1 MEYTKKFLYQSN
13 QWYNDG
19 LRRANIRDL
28 SGAIVSLKKSLQFN
42 RDNIAARNLL
52 GLVYFG
58 QGEVAEALVEW
69 IISKNIKSHENIAD
83 YYIKKVQETPSE
95 LEAMNQAIKKY
106 NQCLTYCQQDGEDL
120 AVIQLKKVIVS
131 HPTFLKAYQLLA
143 LLYLKTEQYAKARQV
158 LRRAHKLD
166 ATNEITIH
174 YMHEL
179 TKLHNKKTSKP
190 KEDKDQSITYNLG
203 NETIIQPVSASLKD
217 NATTIT
223 IVNIIV
229 GMLIG
234 AAIVWFLIL
243 PAINH
248 NKAAKTNQDVVAYS
262 DQIAAKESEIS
273 TLKKQVKDFQAKEKE
288 LEAEKQ
294 KAVNTQS
301 SYEAL
306 INVIDHYHQ
315 NSQNKYNTSALIDE
329 LLALSTDSLGEAG
342 KAQYEEMTGE
352 VFPKQCEKLYR
363 SARQSFRVENYGT
376 AIEGLEKVMRMDES
390 YENGKALLMLADSY
404 AGNGETEKATEKY
417 NRVIELFPDSDV
429 AKKATEALNAPKEEE
444 GNNTQQ

>member
-28 SGAIVSLKKSLQFN
+28 SGAITSLKKSLQFN

-95 LEAMNQAIKKY
+95 LEVMNQAIKKY

-120 AVIQLKKVIVS
+120 AVIQLKKVVAS

-166 ATNEITIH
+166 ATNEITIR

-179 TKLHNKKTSKP
+179 TKLHNKKTAKA
-190 KEDKDQSITYNLG
+190 KEEKDQTVTYNLG

-217 NATTIT
+217 NAATIT
-223 IVNIIV
+223 IMNIVI
-229 GMLIG
+229 GILMG
-234 AAIVWFLIL
+234 AAIVWFLIV

-248 NKAAKTNQDVVAYS
+248 SKSTKTNKDVVAYS

-273 TLKKQVKDFQAKEKE
+273 ALQKQVEDYQAKEKE
-288 LEAEKQ
+288 LEAEKAESGQ
-294 KAVNTQS
+294 YTEQ
-301 SYEAL
+301 L
-306 INVIDHYHQ
+306 RGIDRC
-315 NSQNKYNTSALIDE
+315 DR
-329 LLALSTDSLGEAG
+329 SL
-342 KAQYEEMTGE
+342 
-352 VFPKQCEKLYR
+352 
-363 SARQSFRVENYGT
+363 
-376 AIEGLEKVMRMDES
+376 
-390 YENGKALLMLADSY
+390 
-404 AGNGETEKATEKY
+404 
-417 NRVIELFPDSDV
+417 
-429 AKKATEALNAPKEEE
+429 
-444 GNNTQQ
+444 

>member
-166 ATNEITIH
+166 ATNEITIR

-315 NSQNKYNTSALIDE
+315 NSQNKYNTSNLIDE
-329 LLALSTDSLGEAG
+329 LLALSTDSLGEVG

-417 NRVIELFPDSDV
+417 NRVIELFPDRDV

>member
-106 NQCLTYCQQDGEDL
+106 NQCLIYCQQDGEDL

-143 LLYLKTEQYAKARQV
+143 LLYLRTEQYAKARQV
-158 LRRAHKLD
+158 LRKAHKLD
-166 ATNEITIH
+166 ATNEITIR

-179 TKLHNKKTSKP
+179 TKLHNKKVTKP
-190 KEDKDQSITYNLG
+190 KEEKDQSVTYNLG

-234 AAIVWFLIL
+234 AAIVWFLIV

-248 NKAAKTNQDVVAYS
+248 NKATKTNQDVVAYS

-294 KAVNTQS
+294 KAANTQS

-306 INVIDHYHQ
+306 VNVIEHYHQ
-315 NSQNKYNTSALIDE
+315 NSQNRYNTSDLIDE
-329 LLALSTDSLGEAG
+329 MLALSTDSLGEVG
-342 KAQYEEMTGE
+342 KAQYEAMAGE
-352 VFPKQCEKLYR
+352 IFPKQCQKLYR

-376 AIEGLEKVMRMDES
+376 AIEGLEKVMQMDET
-390 YENGKALLMLADSY
+390 YEDGKALLMLANSY

-429 AKKATEALNAPKEEE
+429 AQDATEALNGPKEGAED
-444 GNNTQQ
+444 GAQQ

>member
-95 LEAMNQAIKKY
+95 LEVMNQAIKKY

-166 ATNEITIH
+166 ATNEITIR

-179 TKLHNKKTSKP
+179 TKLHNKKTAKQ

-234 AAIVWFLIL
+234 AAIIWFLVL

-273 TLKKQVKDFQAKEKE
+273 TLKKQVKDFEEKEKE

-294 KAVNTQS
+294 KAVQTQS

-306 INVIDHYHQ
+306 IGVIDHYHQ
-315 NSQNKYNTSALIDE
+315 NSQNKYNTSDLIDE
-329 LLALSTDSLGEAG
+329 LLALSTDSLGEVG
-342 KAQYEEMTGE
+342 KARYEEMKE
-352 VFPKQCEKLYR
+352 DVFPKQCQKLYR

-376 AIEGLEKVMRMDES
+376 AIEGLEKVIQMDES
-390 YENGKALLMLADSY
+390 YEEGKALLMLADSY

-429 AKKATEALNAPKEEE
+429 SQKATEALNAPKDGE
-444 GNNTQQ
+444 GSNTQQ

>member
-106 NQCLTYCQQDGEDL
+106 NQCLIYCQQDGEDL

-143 LLYLKTEQYAKARQV
+143 LLYLRTEQYAKARQV
-158 LRRAHKLD
+158 LRKAHKLD
-166 ATNEITIH
+166 ATNEITIR

-179 TKLHNKKTSKP
+179 TKLHNKKVSKP
-190 KEDKDQSITYNLG
+190 KEEKDQSVTYNLG

-234 AAIVWFLIL
+234 AAIVWFLIV

-248 NKAAKTNQDVVAYS
+248 NKATKTNQDVVAYS

-294 KAVNTQS
+294 KAANTQS

-306 INVIDHYHQ
+306 VNVIEHYHQ
-315 NSQNKYNTSALIDE
+315 NSQNRYNTSDLIDE
-329 LLALSTDSLGEAG
+329 MLALTTDSLGEVG
-342 KAQYEEMTGE
+342 KAQYEEMAGE
-352 VFPKQCEKLYR
+352 IFPKQCQKLYR

-376 AIEGLEKVMRMDES
+376 AIEGLEKVMQMDET
-390 YENGKALLMLADSY
+390 YEDGKALLMLADSY

-429 AKKATEALNAPKEEE
+429 AQDATEALNGPKEGAED
-444 GNNTQQ
+444 GTQQ

>member
-28 SGAIVSLKKSLQFN
+28 SGAVISLKKSLQFN
-42 RDNIAARNLL
+42 RDNIASRNLL

-58 QGEVAEALVEW
+58 QGEVGEALVEW

-95 LEAMNQAIKKY
+95 LETMNQAIKKY
-106 NQCLTYCQQDGEDL
+106 NQCLTYCHQDGEDL
-120 AVIQLKKVIVS
+120 AVIQLKKVVSS

-158 LRRAHKLD
+158 LRKAHKLD
-166 ATNEITIH
+166 ATNEITIR

-179 TKLHNKKTSKP
+179 TKLHNKKAAKSEEE
-190 KEDKDQSITYNLG
+190 KEQAVTYNLG
-203 NETIIQPVSASLKD
+203 NETIIQPVSSSLKD

-223 IVNIIV
+223 ILNIVV

-234 AAIVWFLIL
+234 AAIVWFLIV
-243 PAINH
+243 PAIDH
-248 NKAAKTNQDVVAYS
+248 SQSTKTNKDVVAYS

-273 TLKKQVKDFQAKEKE
+273 ALKKQVEGYQAKEKE

-294 KAVNTQS
+294 KAAGTQS

-306 INVIDHYHQ
+306 ITVIDHYNQ
-315 NSQNKYNTSALIDE
+315 NNYNMMNLIDE

-342 KAQYEEMTGE
+342 KAQYDKMTGE

-363 SARQSFRVENYGT
+363 SARQSYRVKNYGT
-376 AIEGLEKVMRMDES
+376 AIESLDKVMKMNES
-390 YENGKALLMLADSY
+390 YEDGQALLLLADSY
-404 AGNGETEKATEKY
+404 AGNGESEKATEKY
-417 NRVIELFPDSDV
+417 NRVIELFPNSDV
-429 AKKATEALNAPKEEE
+429 AQKATEALNGANGEDQ
-444 GNNTQQ
+444 NNNQ

>member
-166 ATNEITIH
+166 ATNEITIR

-179 TKLHNKKTSKP
+179 TKLHNKKAAKP
-190 KEDKDQSITYNLG
+190 KEDKDQSVTYNLG

-234 AAIVWFLIL
+234 AAIVWFLIV

-273 TLKKQVKDFQAKEKE
+273 TLKKKVKDFQAKEKE

-306 INVIDHYHQ
+306 INVIEHYHQ
-315 NSQNKYNTSALIDE
+315 NSQNRYKTSDLVDE
-329 LLALSTDSLGEAG
+329 LLALSTDSLGEVG

-352 VFPKQCEKLYR
+352 IFPKQCEKLYR

-376 AIEGLEKVMRMDES
+376 AIEGLEKVMKMDES
-390 YENGKALLMLADSY
+390 YEDGKALLMLADSY

-429 AKKATEALNAPKEEE
+429 AQDATEALNGPKEGEDS
-444 GNNTQQ
+444 GTQQ